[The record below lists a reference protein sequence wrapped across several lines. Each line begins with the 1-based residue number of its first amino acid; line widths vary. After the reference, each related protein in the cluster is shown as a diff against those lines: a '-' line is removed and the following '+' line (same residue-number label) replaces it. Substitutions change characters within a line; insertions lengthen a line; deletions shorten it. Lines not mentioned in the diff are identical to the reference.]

1 MTPEQFVVWLR
12 GYLKDHEDQGVFPL
26 GFSPAAEAISYH
38 LSTVVIKTQPPQPGI
53 PGVLGQGLVRME
65 RPETHKSMREWAT
78 GLVSLQGIVRPMEV
92 GDVDKLHEALEP
104 DRQVQLD
111 TSEIPVFRGGGCQ

>member
-12 GYLKDHEDQGVFPL
+12 EFLEGSDKIGIQVLADSHPGRSIRVYLD
-26 GFSPAAEAISYH
+26 S
-38 LSTVVIKTQPPQPGI
+38 VVLKTQPPQPGV